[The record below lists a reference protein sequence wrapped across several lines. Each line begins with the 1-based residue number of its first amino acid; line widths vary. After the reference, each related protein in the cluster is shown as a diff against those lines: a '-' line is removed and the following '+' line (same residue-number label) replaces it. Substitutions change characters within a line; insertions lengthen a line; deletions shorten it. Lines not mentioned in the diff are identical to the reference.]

1 MPQGMVPAG
10 SESRANVHMGYP
22 GTWESS
28 PVPIVKE
35 AAIGLEA
42 GYKQDRAGRDD
53 CERTEMVEAIKRKKQ
68 SAMGI
73 LSEGNRAMEM
83 AW

>member
-1 MPQGMVPAG
+1 M
-10 SESRANVHMGYP
+10 SRANVHKGYP

-28 PVPIVKE
+28 PVPVVKE
-35 AAIGLEA
+35 AAVGLKA

-53 CERTEMVEAIKRKKQ
+53 CERTEMAEAIKRKKQ

-73 LSEGNRAMEM
+73 LSEGNRAMET

>member
-1 MPQGMVPAG
+1 M
-10 SESRANVHMGYP
+10 SRANVQMGYP

-28 PVPIVKE
+28 PVPTVKE
-35 AAIGLEA
+35 VAIGLEA

-53 CERTEMVEAIKRKKQ
+53 CERTEMARAIKRKKQ

-73 LSEGNRAMEM
+73 LSEGNRAREM

>member
-1 MPQGMVPAG
+1 MPEGTVPTG
-10 SESRANVHMGYP
+10 SKSRADVHMGYP

-28 PVPIVKE
+28 PVPVVEE
-35 AAIGLEA
+35 AASGLEA

-53 CERTEMVEAIKRKKQ
+53 CDRTEMAEAKKRKKQ
-68 SAMGI
+68 TAMGI
-73 LSEGNRAMEM
+73 LSEGSRAMEM

>member
-1 MPQGMVPAG
+1 MPQGMVPVG

-73 LSEGNRAMEM
+73 LNEGNRAMEM

>member
-1 MPQGMVPAG
+1 MPQGMVPVG